1 MEVQDGARL
10 KESLAKVE
18 GAVVEAH
25 TLLVSH
31 SKFPDLAAGVSFR
44 IRRQALVPA
53 SRPRH
58 TRVPLRCR

>member
-31 SKFPDLAAGVSFR
+31 SKFPDLAH
-44 IRRQALVPA
+44 L
-53 SRPRH
+53 
-58 TRVPLRCR
+58 